1 MKNTPNHF
9 NTPSSVSSSG
19 SYITPKESLTNTGK
33 GSGHS
38 TSKYFEPMRRS
49 LRRLGVKPD
58 SGGMPYYAPPKPKTP
73 KKEDVE
79 SNQDEEKNTI
89 DGERKEEEEKEEMME
104 DVNEVYTDDVINGSI
119 HEENSS
125 SLVTSIHEE
134 NSSSLVTSIHKENS
148 SSLVTSIHEENS
160 SSLVH
165 KENSSSLVTSGLAR
179 RLSFDN
185 KINGRK
191 RSRSKSEVSPD
202 SLNEEITLSPSQDCI
217 SKVTND
223 STIIELNPSVSDGS
237 NNDLIVQGEV
247 VIDKTK
253 LLMLYKRVVSLT
265 DSCSTEQC
273 LKLHSTLN
281 QLVFRHRMV
290 WNRQALIEV

>member
-1 MKNTPNHF
+1 MKNIPNHL

-19 SYITPKESLTNTGK
+19 SYITPKESFTNTGK
-33 GSGHS
+33 SKTPVGSYHS
-38 TSKYFEPMRRS
+38 TPKYFEPMRRS

-58 SGGMPYYAPPKPKTP
+58 SGGMPYYPSPKPKTP
-73 KKEDVE
+73 KKEDVK
-79 SNQDEEKNTI
+79 SNQDEEENTI
-89 DGERKEEEEKEEMME
+89 DGERNEEEKVME
-104 DVNEVYTDDVINGSI
+104 DISEVYTQDVINSSI
-119 HEENSS
+119 REENSS
-125 SLVTSIHEE
+125 SLVTSR
-134 NSSSLVTSIHKENS
+134 LT
-148 SSLVTSIHEENS
+148 
-160 SSLVH
+160 
-165 KENSSSLVTSGLAR
+165 R

-185 KINGRK
+185 KINRRK
-191 RSRSKSEVSPD
+191 RSRSESEVSPD
-202 SLNEEITLSPSQDCI
+202 SLNEEEITLSPSQDRT

-237 NNDLIVQGEV
+237 NNDLIVQREV

-253 LLMLYKRVVSLT
+253 LLILYKKVVSLT